1 MNAQISG
8 VAGRSP
14 ARRNRC
20 RLEDFDGFL
29 KLTILAFELFVLPRD
44 IGGHSVT
51 LAGVNLGLVDP
62 AAQRF
67 VGHSQPLGHRGD
79 AGSGLLRPHPLLPDE
94 PDATTALRAGADVV
108 TASGD

>member
-79 AGSGLLRPHPLLPDE
+79 AG
-94 PDATTALRAGADVV
+94 RAGVALLGMV
-108 TASGD
+108 GDQPHRPGP